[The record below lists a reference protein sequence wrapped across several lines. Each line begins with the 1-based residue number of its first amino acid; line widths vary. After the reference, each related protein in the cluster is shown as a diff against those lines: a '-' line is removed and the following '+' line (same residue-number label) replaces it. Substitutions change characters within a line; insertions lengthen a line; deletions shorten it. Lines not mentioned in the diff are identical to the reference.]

1 MFGFGWKPKEGIV
14 YRSWFRGGTHSG
26 KSADVFITF
35 DGKTKERG
43 TFSITGNKCE
53 IRLGK
58 GEMKWGMER
67 GDWKFDEHTIRRLI
81 MPKTNVSFSKKT
93 KQIYQSGQNGYVGKE
108 ICYVAKIKQSKQVT
122 SS

>member
-1 MFGFGWKPKEGIV
+1 
-14 YRSWFRGGTHSG
+14 
-26 KSADVFITF
+26 
-35 DGKTKERG
+35 
-43 TFSITGNKCE
+43 
-53 IRLGK
+53 
-58 GEMKWGMER
+58 MKWGMER